1 MPIVEVRMFPGRDG
15 VQKEFL
21 ARRIADAVAE
31 IAGTSR
37 EGVHVIFDDVEPDNW
52 AIGPR
57 LAANREEAPPAD
69 AEPAFIAVG
78 RVQVKDGKHDEYL
91 DWRRNSVYPFMASHE
106 GFVSSTLLSVPD
118 EPNQYVIVNKWTSP
132 EAQAAYTA
140 KPREAELRVEARE
153 LLDQLVTE
161 DFDGRVIDVFASRM
175 AVS

>member
-1 MPIVEVRMFPGRDG
+1 MPIVRVEMFPGRDS

-21 ARRIADAVAE
+21 ARSIADAVAE

-37 EGVHVIFDDVEPDNW
+37 EGVHVIFDDVPREEW

-57 LAANREEAPPAD
+57 LAANREHEPESD
-69 AEPAFIAVG
+69 AEPAFVSVG
-78 RVQVKDGKHDEYL
+78 RVQVKDGKHEAYL
-91 DWRRNSVYPFMASHE
+91 DWRRDAVYSFMATHE

-132 EAQAAYTA
+132 EAQEAYTA
-140 KPREAELRVEARE
+140 KPREAELRVEARD

-161 DFDGRVIDVFASRM
+161 DFDGRVVDVFHRRVPA
-175 AVS
+175 